1 MIHGFAVVAASVE
14 AVARGLAAGC
24 RDGADAAEF
33 CEGGLRSD
41 PFGIVAENDQHLR
54 DRAGGAAIRAGA
66 WWQTNLSSTS
76 SSLRISASRASHRR
90 ASMRSAVV
98 AEAVVEEMGPGRKA
112 ANARISVIGPVM
124 AMNSSRSIWGALTMR
139 VLSVTITWV
148 RAFNAVSRAIFR
160 LPG

>member
-1 MIHGFAVVAASVE
+1 
-14 AVARGLAAGC
+14 
-24 RDGADAAEF
+24 
-33 CEGGLRSD
+33 
-41 PFGIVAENDQHLR
+41 
-54 DRAGGAAIRAGA
+54 
-66 WWQTNLSSTS
+66 
-76 SSLRISASRASHRR
+76 
-90 ASMRSAVV
+90 MRSAVV